1 MDTTLQDAGAAGV
14 IVGWAQTIKTILPD
28 SWTRFIP
35 VACIGLGVIY
45 TFGFGGEEIPVGAK
59 IVKGVMVGF
68 TAAGIFSGTKA
79 TFEKKKA

>member
-14 IVGWAQTIKTILPD
+14 IVGWAQTLKTILPN

-35 VACIGLGVIY
+35 LVCVGLGVVY
-45 TFGFGGEEIPVGAK
+45 TFGFSPEASPIGAK
-59 IVKGVMVGF
+59 VVKGIMVGF

-79 TFEKKKA
+79 TFEKKK